1 MIVVCHI
8 FFDDVFTVKFG
19 DNHIVADCFFV
30 IFKIR
35 EKIATIV
42 VIMSNINDVYFVVP
56 IDYTIYSIC
65 FAVFFIDLL

>member
-8 FFDDVFTVKFG
+8 FFKDVFTVKFG

-35 EKIATIV
+35 EKPTSIA
-42 VIMSNINDVYFVVP
+42 VIMSNINDVYFIVP
-56 IDYTIYSIC
+56 IDNAIYSIY
-65 FAVFFIDLL
+65 FAVF